1 MFLVEE
7 GASKVY
13 IGGDSNAELFHLFK
27 FELAL
32 ISKLF
37 TETFHYKSLYRLR
50 NSLYEL

>member
-37 TETFHYKSLYRLR
+37 HYKSLYRLR